1 MTARVHAFPR
11 ARKRGR
17 KVVCGPCAPVVE
29 FPDRSPAALYAQLC
43 SLKFMPED
51 REAAYADQLEF
62 AKRFFA
68 NGRLTRETVR
78 EMAENK
84 RARLK
89 YELDAIERFQR
100 ELE

>member
-1 MTARVHAFPR
+1 MASVVSFPSKK
-11 ARKRGR
+11 KRGR
-17 KVVCGPCAPVVE
+17 KVFRGTFAPVVE
-29 FPDRSPAALYAQLC
+29 LPDRSPIALYAQLC

-100 ELE
+100 ELG